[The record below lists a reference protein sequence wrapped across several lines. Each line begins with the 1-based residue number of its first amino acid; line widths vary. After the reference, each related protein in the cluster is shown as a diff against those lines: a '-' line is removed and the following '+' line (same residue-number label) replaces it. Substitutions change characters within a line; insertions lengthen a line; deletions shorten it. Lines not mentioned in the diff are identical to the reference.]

1 MKWWCLNCK
10 KFCEIFFCSYESV
23 DIWFWRIQISSDSY
37 FLNFSLVRL
46 SLPRTALLR
55 LSLTTPH
62 WFLAE
67 TYQSILMM
75 IRRCASDILEERSW
89 RRWLSMFQQT
99 SLSWKFGLHAVNIV
113 LMILIVTQLKI
124 SLFSFIGRENFEIWI
139 LQYDWHMLI
148 GWLLCWRLY
157 LPHHILVELWALLR
171 WALT

>member
-1 MKWWCLNCK
+1 M
-10 KFCEIFFCSYESV
+10 
-23 DIWFWRIQISSDSY
+23 
-37 FLNFSLVRL
+37 
-46 SLPRTALLR
+46 PGTTLLR
-55 LSLTTPH
+55 LSLTTPD

-75 IRRCASDILEERSW
+75 IRRCASDILEESCW

-99 SLSWKFGLHAVNIV
+99 SLSWKFGLHAGNIV

-124 SLFSFIGRENFEIWI
+124 SLLTFIGRRNFEIFFI
-139 LQYDWHMLI
+139 QYYWHMLI

-171 WALT
+171 WALTWIRCLFKSHSLYTLVNLSFWVLYEVCVIQVSYCIGIKR